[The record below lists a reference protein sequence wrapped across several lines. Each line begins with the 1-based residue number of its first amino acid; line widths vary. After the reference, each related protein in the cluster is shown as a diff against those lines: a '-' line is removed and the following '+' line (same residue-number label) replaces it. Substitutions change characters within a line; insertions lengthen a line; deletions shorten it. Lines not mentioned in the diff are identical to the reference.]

1 MAGSAA
7 SFPLGAAAME
17 SMKEI
22 AVNVNGKGAMQLLT
36 LRQPLKD
43 GQVPAGRD
51 VVFTSGE
58 DGVLYVTDL
67 ATESSVL
74 QAEVCEGF
82 VPSFAVTPEQ
92 SRVLIVSEDDNNVA
106 SYSLPPDC
114 QLDQLLRRSTVSIRQ
129 VACSAK
135 FIAIADE
142 EPVVRVLLR
151 SDTEQVILAE
161 GATGAIKSVVLDPQE
176 KYLCASSEDAT
187 VRVFALDAAA
197 QRATEAK
204 SFKIKHGD
212 IRNDDVLL
220 RCAWQPG
227 DDGKLLAVPADKGHV
242 ELFERDSWTSKD
254 LLKLPISGSTVAD
267 VDILAFSPNGQ
278 YLAAATCAKEVF
290 VWELASKTVLRKFK
304 IDYPALG
311 VQFANK
317 MNALVVYHLGGKL
330 AFVKD
335 VIPAGHTPPQHTVG
349 MPAASTSTS
358 VKSSQSRK
366 KPLNASAFVEDEAEV
381 DGKHDDEDDEE
392 VTFDDDNEAR
402 VEDIKASFG
411 FGAAANVNNEDQAAD
426 ESISV
431 SAKPAAKS
439 AHRWTSPLHTITE
452 PFQPGSV
459 TDPTGRSSAI
469 SLLAWTPEGE
479 IEVIRGASMSENLVK
494 VEFTDKSRR
503 GFKFNDNYM
512 FSMAF
517 LDDYGAVFAVP
528 RRPREDWEDLEA
540 GSSESDVI
548 SSFVFYR
555 PFESWASNS
564 SWHKTLPEG
573 EDAECVAAGREF
585 CAVATSLQTLR
596 IYTASGIDY
605 ALLRL
610 PGRVV
615 TMTAKESLLAVVYQG
630 LHGTLH
636 YQLLRIQVDSIRERV
651 ALVSKGDLPMTPPP
665 RDVFASHK
673 ENEAIRE
680 DLSNW
685 SKLTWLGFDDRQIL
699 YAVDSFSCVQALSPS
714 LGWNWFPIGCVGNAL
729 QKKPED
735 RHGVFTL
742 GVVNDSL
749 LYFPL
754 EKGSRAPKLRGN
766 HRPVPGTFQ
775 LRTASFPK
783 TSKKN
788 EDASNGPMW
797 QNVRLCGLEAI
808 VNDINAAQIADQVV
822 HEQAE
827 MDKALILMMKTAC
840 TNDEPARVL
849 DLAKCLH
856 LEKSHQIAQKL
867 AIHFSLRQLQS
878 QLYELYRVK
887 FEEPQRLEQE
897 AAIHTSS
904 QPRRQPPPHRS
915 YSQEENGREVEPLRR
930 ARSILSR
937 PPSTPP
943 REDRQDEDTAS
954 VDDAREDKAPSSPKA
969 SSAPGQSKSSAAARV
984 ERSVAPANPFLKK
997 SGGSAASP
1005 SSSKKSGLQRLAKF
1019 ASPPPAKKQRRSSWK
1034 K

>member
-1 MAGSAA
+1 
-7 SFPLGAAAME
+7 
-17 SMKEI
+17 MKEI
-22 AVNVNGKGAMQLLT
+22 AVNVNGKGAMQLVT
-36 LRQPLKD
+36 TARALKD
-43 GQVPAGRD
+43 GAVPAGRD

-58 DGVLYVTDL
+58 DGVLHVTDL
-67 ATESSVL
+67 EAERSVL
-74 QAEVCEGF
+74 QTEVCDGF

-92 SRVLIVSEDDNNVA
+92 SRVLIVSDDDSNVA

-114 QLDQLLRRSTVSIRQ
+114 QLDALLRRSTVAIRQ
-129 VACSAK
+129 VACSTQ
-135 FIAIADE
+135 FVAIADE

-151 SDTEQVILAE
+151 RDPEQVLLAE
-161 GATGAIKSVVLDPQE
+161 GASGAIKSVVLDPQE

-204 SFKIKHGD
+204 CFRIKHGD
-212 IRNDDVLL
+212 IRHDDVLL

-227 DDGKLLAVPADKGHV
+227 DAGKLLAVPMDKGII
-242 ELFERDSWTSKD
+242 ELFERDTWASKGR
-254 LLKLPISGSTVAD
+254 LMLPIGRSTAAD

-290 VWELASKTVLRKFK
+290 VWELETQTMLRSFK

-317 MNALVVYHLGGKL
+317 SNALVLYHTGGKL

-349 MPAASTSTS
+349 LSAAVTD
-358 VKSSQSRK
+358 KSSQPRK
-366 KPLNASAFVEDEAEV
+366 KTTKSSSFVEDEAEV
-381 DGKHDDEDDEE
+381 DGKHDDEDEE
-392 VTFDDDNEAR
+392 DVSFDDDNEAR
-402 VEDIKASFG
+402 VEAIKASFG
-411 FGAAANVNNEDQAAD
+411 FGAAANAENDVQIED
-426 ESISV
+426 ENISG
-431 SAKPAAKS
+431 SAGPSVKS
-439 AHRWTSPLHTITE
+439 TLTE
-452 PFQPGSV
+452 LSALRTVVDPFQPGSV
-459 TDPTGRSSAI
+459 MDPTGRSSSAT
-469 SLLAWTPEGE
+469 SLLAWTPAGE

-494 VEFTDKSRR
+494 VEFADKSRR

-517 LDDYGAVFAVP
+517 LDDYGAAFAVP
-528 RRPREDWEDLEA
+528 RRAREDWEDLET

-573 EDAECVAAGREF
+573 EDAECVAAGRDF

-596 IYTASGIDY
+596 IYTTNGIDY
-605 ALLRL
+605 AILRL

-615 TMTAKESLLAVVYQG
+615 TMTAKESMLAVVYQG
-630 LHGTLH
+630 LHGQML
-636 YQLLRIQVDSIRERV
+636 YQLLRIQVDSSRERV
-651 ALVSKGDLPMTPPP
+651 VLVSKGDLPMTPPP

-673 ENEAIRE
+673 ENEMMRE
-680 DLSNW
+680 DVANW

-699 YAVDSFSCVQALSPS
+699 YAVDSFSCVQALSQS
-714 LGWNWFPIGCVGNAL
+714 TGWNWFPIGCVGNAL

-735 RHGVFTL
+735 RHGIFTL

-754 EKGSRAPKLRGN
+754 EKGARAPKLRGN
-766 HRPVPGTFQ
+766 HRPVPGTFP
-775 LRTASFPK
+775 LRTASFPR

-788 EDASNGPMW
+788 EDASNGHMW
-797 QNVRLCGLEAI
+797 QKVRLCALETIA
-808 VNDINAAQIADQVV
+808 NEGNAAEAANQVV
-822 HEQAE
+822 QEQAE
-827 MDKALILMMKTAC
+827 MDKALIVMMKAAC
-840 TNDEPARVL
+840 LNDEPARVL

-887 FEEPQRLEQE
+887 FEEPKRLE
-897 AAIHTSS
+897 AAAMHAS
-904 QPRRQPPPHRS
+904 QPRRQSTS
-915 YSQEENGREVEPLRR
+915 YRQKEDAPEPREVEPLRR

-937 PPSTPP
+937 PPSSPP
-943 REDRQDEDTAS
+943 REELHDEDAAS
-954 VDDAREDKAPSSPKA
+954 VDDTQEDQAQGSPKPAA
-969 SSAPGQSKSSAAARV
+969 SSRSKSSSSTATAASV

-997 SGGSAASP
+997 PGGSTASP
-1005 SSSKKSGLQRLAKF
+1005 SGKKTGLQRLAKF
-1019 ASPPPAKKQRRSSWK
+1019 ASPPPAKKQRRSTWNK

>member
-1 MAGSAA
+1 
-7 SFPLGAAAME
+7 ME
-17 SMKEI
+17 TMREI
-22 AVNVNGKGAMQLLT
+22 AVNANGKGAMELVTT
-36 LRQPLKD
+36 LRPMKD

-67 ATESSVL
+67 TTESSVY
-74 QAEVCEGF
+74 QAEVCDGF
-82 VPSFAVTPEQ
+82 VPSFALTPEQ
-92 SRVLIVSEDDNNVA
+92 NHVLMVSEDDGDVA

-114 QLDQLLRRSTVSIRQ
+114 QRDQLIRRSTVPIRQ
-129 VACSAK
+129 VTCSSK

-151 SDTEQVILAE
+151 SNIEQVILAE
-161 GATGAIKSVVLDPQE
+161 GATGIIKSVVLDPQE

-187 VRVFALDAAA
+187 VRVFALDAEG

-212 IRNDDVLL
+212 IKNDDVLL
-220 RCAWQPG
+220 KCAWQPG
-227 DDGKLLAVPADKGHV
+227 DKGKLLAVPMDKGMI
-242 ELFERDSWTSKD
+242 ELFERDTWASKV
-254 LLKLPISGSTVAD
+254 KLMLPLGKSTAAD

-278 YLAAATCAKEVF
+278 YLAAVTVAKEVF
-290 VWELASKTVLRKFK
+290 VWELESKLVLRSFR

-317 MNALVVYHLGGKL
+317 SNAMVLYHTGGKL

-335 VIPAGHTPPQHTVG
+335 VIPAGHTPPQHLIGQPIEV
-349 MPAASTSTS
+349 
-358 VKSSQSRK
+358 VNSSQPRK
-366 KPLNASAFVEDEAEV
+366 KSLKASSFVEEEAEEN
-381 DGKHDDEDDEE
+381 GNGDDEE
-392 VTFDDDNEAR
+392 EVSFDDDNDAR
-402 VEDIKASFG
+402 VEAIKASFG
-411 FGAAANVNNEDQAAD
+411 FGAAADAKVEEEDSTNLVQTTKT
-426 ESISV
+426 SHQGV
-431 SAKPAAKS
+431 SAL
-439 AHRWTSPLHTITE
+439 RTITE

-459 TDPTGRSSAI
+459 MDSTGRSSSAT

-479 IEVIRGASMSENLVK
+479 IEVIRGATMSENLVK

-517 LDDYGAVFAVP
+517 LDDYGAAFAVP
-528 RRPREDWEDLEA
+528 RRAREDWEDLEA
-540 GSSESDVI
+540 GSTESDVI
-548 SSFVFYR
+548 SSYVFYR

-596 IYTASGIDY
+596 VYTTSGIDY

-630 LHGTLH
+630 LHGQML
-636 YQLLRIQVDSIRERV
+636 YQLLRIQVDSSRERV
-651 ALVSKGDLPMTPPP
+651 MLLSKGELPMTPPP

-673 ENEAIRE
+673 ENETMRQDI
-680 DLSNW
+680 SNW

-714 LGWNWFPIGCVGNAL
+714 IGWNWFPIGCVGNAL

-754 EKGSRAPKLRGN
+754 ESGARAPKLRGN
-766 HRPVPGTFQ
+766 HRPVPGTFP
-775 LRTASFPK
+775 LRTASFPR

-788 EDASNGPMW
+788 EDASKPNGAMW
-797 QNVRLCGLEAI
+797 QNVRLCGLEA
-808 VNDINAAQIADQVV
+808 VANELKADEVADQVV
-822 HEQAE
+822 QEQAE

-887 FEEPQRLEQE
+887 FEEPKRLEQE
-897 AAIHTSS
+897 ALLTSS
-904 QPRRQPPPHRS
+904 QSYKQPRS
-915 YSQEENGREVEPLRR
+915 YVQEEEIPEQREVEPLRR

-937 PPSTPP
+937 PPASPP
-943 REDRQDEDTAS
+943 RDEQQNEDTTSA
-954 VDDAREDKAPSSPKA
+954 DGAQEEKAPEPKA
-969 SSAPGQSKSSAAARV
+969 VSTTKSSASRA

-997 SGGSAASP
+997 PGGSTASP
-1005 SSSKKSGLQRLAKF
+1005 SGKKSGLQRLAKF
-1019 ASPPPAKKQRRSSWK
+1019 ASPPPAKKQRRSTWK

>member
-1 MAGSAA
+1 
-7 SFPLGAAAME
+7 ME
-17 SMKEI
+17 TMKEI
-22 AVNVNGKGAMQLLT
+22 AVNVNGKGAMQLVTT
-36 LRQPLKD
+36 LRPMKD
-43 GQVPAGRD
+43 GQVPAGCD

-67 ATESSVL
+67 ATENSVY

-92 SRVLIVSEDDNNVA
+92 NHVLIASDDDSNVA

-114 QLDQLLRRSTVSIRQ
+114 QLDQLLRRSTVAIRQ
-129 VACSAK
+129 VSCSTK
-135 FIAIADE
+135 FIAIADD
-142 EPVVRVLLR
+142 EPVVRLLLR
-151 SDTEQVILAE
+151 SNTEQVILAE
-161 GATGAIKSVVLDPQE
+161 GATGSIKSVVLDPQE
-176 KYLCASSEDAT
+176 KYLCASSEDAS
-187 VRVFALDAAA
+187 VRVFALDAEG
-197 QRATEAK
+197 QRATEIK
-204 SFKIKHGD
+204 TFTIKHGD

-227 DDGKLLAVPADKGHV
+227 DNGKLLAVPVDKATI
-242 ELFERDSWTSKD
+242 ELFERDSWSSKGQ
-254 LLKLPISGSTVAD
+254 LRLPIGRSSAAD

-278 YLAAATCAKEVF
+278 YLAAVTCAKEVF
-290 VWELASKTVLRKFK
+290 VWDLETQTVLRAFKF
-304 IDYPALG
+304 DYPALG

-317 MNALVVYHLGGKL
+317 SNAMVLYHTGGKL

-335 VIPAGHTPPQHTVG
+335 VIPAGYTPPQHIVG
-349 MPAASTSTS
+349 QPVTT
-358 VKSSQSRK
+358 KFSQSSKRLK
-366 KPLNASAFVEDEAEV
+366 VSSFVDDEAEE
-381 DGKHDDEDDEE
+381 DGKHDEEEEE
-392 VTFDDDNEAR
+392 VSFDDDNEAR
-402 VEDIKASFG
+402 VEAIKASFG
-411 FGAAANVNNEDQAAD
+411 FGAAANANANEIED
-426 ESISV
+426 EDV
-431 SAKPAAKS
+431 SMSAQIASTKS
-439 AHRWTSPLHTITE
+439 SRQETSALRTVTE

-459 TDPTGRSSAI
+459 MDPSGRTSAT
-469 SLLAWTPEGE
+469 SLLAWTPQGE

-512 FSMAF
+512 FCMAF

-528 RRPREDWEDLEA
+528 RRVREDWEDLEA

-548 SSFVFYR
+548 SSFIFYR

-596 IYTASGIDY
+596 IYTSSGIDY

-630 LHGTLH
+630 LHGQLY
-636 YQLLRIQVDSIRERV
+636 YQLLRIQVDSSRERV
-651 ALVSKGDLPMTPPP
+651 ALVSKGELPMTPPP

-680 DLSNW
+680 DVLNW

-699 YAVDSFSCVQALSPS
+699 YAVDSFSCIQALSPS
-714 LGWNWFPIGCVGNAL
+714 TGWNWFPIGCVGNAL

-754 EKGSRAPKLRGN
+754 DKETRAPKLRGN
-766 HRPVPGTFQ
+766 HRPVPATFS

-788 EDASNGPMW
+788 EEASNGHMW
-797 QNVRLCGLEAI
+797 QNVRLCGLESIANEI
-808 VNDINAAQIADQVV
+808 NDGNIADQVV

-827 MDKALILMMKTAC
+827 MDKALILMMKTAY

-887 FEEPQRLEQE
+887 FEEPRRLQQE
-897 AAIHTSS
+897 STLQASQS
-904 QPRRQPPPHRS
+904 LRQPRT
-915 YSQEENGREVEPLRR
+915 YQEEEPEQREVEPLRR

-937 PPSTPP
+937 PPSEP
-943 REDRQDEDTAS
+943 REEKRDEPAEVDEAS
-954 VDDAREDKAPSSPKA
+954 EDKTPNSPKTT
-969 SSAPGQSKSSAAARV
+969 PSKSSAARV

-997 SGGSAASP
+997 PGGSVASP
-1005 SSSKKSGLQRLAKF
+1005 SSNKKSGLQRLAKF
-1019 ASPPPAKKQRRSSWK
+1019 ASPPPAKKQRRSTWK

>member
-1 MAGSAA
+1 
-7 SFPLGAAAME
+7 ME
-17 SMKEI
+17 TLREI
-22 AVNVNGKGAMQLLT
+22 AVNVNGKGSMQLVT
-36 LRQPLKD
+36 TRKPLKD

-51 VVFTSGE
+51 VIFTSGE

-67 ATESSVL
+67 TTESSVY
-74 QAEVCEGF
+74 QNEVCDGF
-82 VPSFAVTPEQ
+82 IPSFAVTPEQ
-92 SRVLIVSEDDNNVA
+92 SHVLIASDDDSNVA
-106 SYSLPPDC
+106 SYSLPPEC
-114 QLDQLLRRSTVSIRQ
+114 QLQQLLRRSTVSIRQ
-129 VACSAK
+129 VACSSS

-142 EPVVRVLLR
+142 EPVVRVLMR
-151 SDTEQVILAE
+151 SNTEQIILAE

-187 VRVFALDAAA
+187 VRIFALDAAG

-220 RCAWQPG
+220 RCAWQEGG
-227 DDGKLLAVPADKGHV
+227 DAKLLAVPMDKGIV
-242 ELFERDSWTSKD
+242 ELFERDSWTSKGR
-254 LLKLPISGSTVAD
+254 LMLPIGRSIAAD

-278 YLAAATCAKEVF
+278 YLAAATCAKEIF
-290 VWELASKTVLRKFK
+290 VWELETQTVLRSFR

-317 MNALVVYHLGGKL
+317 SNAMVVYHTGGKL

-335 VIPAGHTPPQHTVG
+335 VIPAGHTPPQHIVG
-349 MPAASTSTS
+349 QSVTTSTKAPA
-358 VKSSQSRK
+358 KSSQSRK
-366 KPLNASAFVEDEAEV
+366 RLKASSFVEDEAEV
-381 DGKHDDEDDEE
+381 DDMGDDEE
-392 VTFDDDNEAR
+392 EVSFDDDNEAR
-402 VEDIKASFG
+402 VEAIKASFG
-411 FGAAANVNNEDQAAD
+411 FGAAANAAKDDQLEAED
-426 ESISV
+426 ISV
-431 SAKPAAKS
+431 SSRFTPKS
-439 AHRWTSPLHTITE
+439 SNADTSALRTITE

-459 TDPTGRSSAI
+459 VDTAGRSASATL
-469 SLLAWTPEGE
+469 LLAWTPEGE
-479 IEVIRGASMSENLVK
+479 IELIRGASMSENLVK

-517 LDDYGAVFAVP
+517 LDSYGAVFAVP
-528 RRPREDWEDLEA
+528 RRVREEWEDLEA
-540 GSSESDVI
+540 GSTENDVI

-630 LHGTLH
+630 LYGQLQ
-636 YQLLRIQVDSIRERV
+636 YQLLRIRVDSSWERV
-651 ALVSKGDLPMTPPP
+651 TLVSKGDLPMTPPP
-665 RDVFASHK
+665 RDVFASYK
-673 ENEAIRE
+673 ENEAARE
-680 DLSNW
+680 DISNW

-699 YAVDSFSCVQALSPS
+699 YAVDSFSCIQALSPS
-714 LGWNWFPIGCVGNAL
+714 TGWNWFPIGCVGNTL

-742 GVVNDSL
+742 GVVNDSM

-754 EKGSRAPKLRGN
+754 EKGVRAPKLRGN
-766 HRPVPGTFQ
+766 HRPVPGTFP
-775 LRTASFPK
+775 LRTAAFPK

-788 EDASNGPMW
+788 EDASNGHMW

-808 VNDINAAQIADQVV
+808 ASELNDPNVADQGMR
-822 HEQAE
+822 EQAE
-827 MDKALILMMKTAC
+827 LDKSLIVMMKKAC
-840 TNDEPARVL
+840 ESDEPARVL

-887 FEEPQRLEQE
+887 FEEPKRLEQE
-897 AAIHTSS
+897 SMVQTSY
-904 QPRRQPPPHRS
+904 QPRRQPRS
-915 YSQEENGREVEPLRR
+915 YSHEEEAPEQREVEPLRR

-943 REDRQDEDTAS
+943 REDKEENTTS
-954 VDDAREDKAPSSPKA
+954 VEETQEDKAPSSPKPTTTA
-969 SSAPGQSKSSAAARV
+969 KASAARA
-984 ERSVAPANPFLKK
+984 ERSVAPTNPFLKK
-997 SGGSAASP
+997 PGSSSASP
-1005 SSSKKSGLQRLAKF
+1005 SSKKSGLQRLAKF
-1019 ASPPPAKKQRRSSWK
+1019 ASPPPAKKQRRSTWK

>member
-1 MAGSAA
+1 
-7 SFPLGAAAME
+7 ME
-17 SMKEI
+17 TMKEI
-22 AVNVNGKGAMQLLT
+22 AVNVNGKGAMQLVTT
-36 LRQPLKD
+36 LRPMKD

-67 ATESSVL
+67 ATESSVY

-92 SRVLIVSEDDNNVA
+92 SHVLLVSDDDSNVA

-114 QLDQLLRRSTVSIRQ
+114 QLDQLLRRSTVAIRE
-129 VACSAK
+129 VACSPK

-176 KYLCASSEDAT
+176 KYICASSEDAT
-187 VRVFALDAAA
+187 VRVFALDAEG

-204 SFKIKHGD
+204 RFQIKHGD

-220 RCAWQPG
+220 RCAWQPS
-227 DDGKLLAVPADKGHV
+227 DAGKLLAVPMDKGII
-242 ELFERDSWTSKD
+242 ELFERDLWASKGR
-254 LLKLPISGSTVAD
+254 LMLPIGRSTAAD
-267 VDILAFSPNGQ
+267 VDILAFSPNGR
-278 YLAAATCAKEVF
+278 YLAAVTCAKEVF
-290 VWELASKTVLRKFK
+290 VWELETQTVLRSFR

-317 MNALVVYHLGGKL
+317 SNAMVLYHTGGKL

-335 VIPAGHTPPQHTVG
+335 VIPAGHTPPQHMLGQPV
-349 MPAASTSTS
+349 AASTS
-358 VKSSQSRK
+358 VKPSQSSK
-366 KPLNASAFVEDEAEV
+366 KHLKASSFVDDEAEV
-381 DGKHDDEDDEE
+381 DGKHDGEEEEE
-392 VTFDDDNEAR
+392 VSFEDDNEAR
-402 VEDIKASFG
+402 VEAIKASFG
-411 FGAAANVNNEDQAAD
+411 FGAAANAASDDRIEDEEVSLSAQATTKTSRQ
-426 ESISV
+426 EV
-431 SAKPAAKS
+431 
-439 AHRWTSPLHTITE
+439 SPLRTITE
-452 PFQPGSV
+452 PFQPGSIV
-459 TDPTGRSSAI
+459 DPTGRSSSGA

-479 IEVIRGASMSENLVK
+479 IEVIRGASMGENLVK

-503 GFKFNDNYM
+503 AFKFNDNYM

-517 LDDYGAVFAVP
+517 LDDYGAAFAVP
-528 RRPREDWEDLEA
+528 RRAREDWEDLET
-540 GSSESDVI
+540 GSSESDII

-596 IYTASGIDY
+596 IYTTSGFDY

-630 LHGTLH
+630 LHGQML
-636 YQLLRIQVDSIRERV
+636 YQLLHIQVDSSRERV
-651 ALVSKGDLPMTPPP
+651 VLVSKGDLPMTPPP

-673 ENEAIRE
+673 ENEMMRE
-680 DLSNW
+680 DVSNW

-699 YAVDSFSCVQALSPS
+699 YAVDSFSCIQALSLS
-714 LGWNWFPIGCVGNAL
+714 TGWNWFPIGCVGNTL

-754 EKGSRAPKLRGN
+754 EKGARAPKLRGN
-766 HRPVPGTFQ
+766 HRPVPGTFP

-788 EDASNGPMW
+788 EDASNGHMW

-808 VNDINAAQIADQVV
+808 ANEGNADNVADQIV

-878 QLYELYRVK
+878 QLYQLYRVK
-887 FEEPQRLEQE
+887 FEAPQRLEQD
-897 AAIHTSS
+897 AYSS
-904 QPRRQPPPHRS
+904 QPRRQPRS
-915 YSQEENGREVEPLRR
+915 YSQEEDVPDQREVEPLRR

-943 REDRQDEDTAS
+943 RQEQHDEDTAS
-954 VDDAREDKAPSSPKA
+954 VDETHEDKAPGSPKA
-969 SSAPGQSKSSAAARV
+969 AAGSKGSAARA

-997 SGGSAASP
+997 PGGSAASP
-1005 SSSKKSGLQRLAKF
+1005 SGSKGGKKSGLQRLAKF
-1019 ASPPPAKKQRRSSWK
+1019 ASPPPAKKQRRSTWK

>member
-1 MAGSAA
+1 
-7 SFPLGAAAME
+7 ME
-17 SMKEI
+17 TMKEI
-22 AVNVNGKGAMQLLT
+22 AVNVNGKGAMQLVTT
-36 LRQPLKD
+36 LRAMKD

-67 ATESSVL
+67 ATESSVF

-82 VPSFAVTPEQ
+82 VPSFAVMPEQ
-92 SRVLIVSEDDNNVA
+92 SHVLIVSDDDSNVA

-114 QLDQLLRRSTVSIRQ
+114 QLQQLLRRSTVSIRQ
-129 VACSAK
+129 VACSAQ
-135 FIAIADE
+135 FVAIADD

-151 SDTEQVILAE
+151 GDPESVILAE
-161 GATGAIKSVVLDPQE
+161 GATGAIKSVALDPQE
-176 KYLCASSEDAT
+176 KFLCASSEDAT
-187 VRVFALDAAA
+187 VRVFALDAAG
-197 QRATEAK
+197 QRATEVK
-204 SFKIKHGD
+204 RFSIKHGD
-212 IRNDDVLL
+212 IRHDDVLL

-227 DDGKLLAVPADKGHV
+227 DDGKLLAVPVDKCIV
-242 ELFERDSWTSKD
+242 ELFERDTWASKGR
-254 LLKLPISGSTVAD
+254 LMLPIGRSTAAD
-267 VDILAFSPNGQ
+267 VDFLAFSPNGR

-290 VWELASKTVLRKFK
+290 VWELDTQTVLRSFR

-317 MNALVVYHLGGKL
+317 SNTLVVYHTGGKL

-349 MPAASTSTS
+349 LPTAAATGVS
-358 VKSSQSRK
+358 VKPAQSRK
-366 KPLNASAFVEDEAEV
+366 KSLKASAFVEDEAEV
-381 DGKHDDEDDEE
+381 DGKYDDEDEEE
-392 VTFDDDNEAR
+392 VSFDDDNEAR
-402 VEDIKASFG
+402 VEAIKASFG
-411 FGAAANVNNEDQAAD
+411 FGAAAAANAANDDQIEDED
-426 ESISV
+426 VSV
-431 SAKPAAKS
+431 SVGTTAKS
-439 AHRWTSPLHTITE
+439 SHQEASALRTIVE

-459 TDPTGRSSAI
+459 MDPTGRSSSAT

-479 IEVIRGASMSENLVK
+479 IELIRGASMSENLVK
-494 VEFTDKSRR
+494 VEFADKSRR

-528 RRPREDWEDLEA
+528 RRVREDWEDIEG
-540 GSSESDVI
+540 GSNESDVI

-573 EDAECVAAGREF
+573 EDAECVATGREF
-585 CAVATSLQTLR
+585 CAVATSLHTLR
-596 IYTASGIDY
+596 IYTTSGIDY

-615 TMTAKESLLAVVYQG
+615 TMTAKGSLLAVVYQG
-630 LHGTLH
+630 LHGQML
-636 YQLLRIQVDSIRERV
+636 YQLLRVQVDSSRERV
-651 ALVSKGDLPMTPPP
+651 VLVSKGDLPMTPPP

-673 ENEAIRE
+673 ENEMMRE
-680 DLSNW
+680 DASNW
-685 SKLTWLGFDDRQIL
+685 SKLTWVGFDDRQIL
-699 YAVDSFSCVQALSPS
+699 YAVDSFSCVQALSAS
-714 LGWNWFPIGCVGNAL
+714 TGWNWFPIGCVGNTL

-735 RHGVFTL
+735 RHGIFTL

-754 EKGSRAPKLRGN
+754 DKGARTPKLRGN
-766 HRPVPGTFQ
+766 HRPVPGTFP
-775 LRTASFPK
+775 LRAASFPK

-788 EDASNGPMW
+788 EDSSNGHMW

-808 VNDINAAQIADQVV
+808 ANEMNADRQVADQVV

-827 MDKALILMMKTAC
+827 MDKALILMMNMAC
-840 TNDEPARVL
+840 KNDEPARVL

-878 QLYELYRVK
+878 QLYALYRVK
-887 FEEPQRLEQE
+887 FEEPRRLEQQ
-897 AAIHTSS
+897 AAS
-904 QPRRQPPPHRS
+904 QSRRQPASYRS
-915 YSQEENGREVEPLRR
+915 SVQEEDVPEPREVEPLRR

-937 PPSTPP
+937 PPPSPP
-943 REDRQDEDTAS
+943 REEEQHDIEDAAS
-954 VDDAREDKAPSSPKA
+954 VDGTQEDKAAA
-969 SSAPGQSKSSAAARV
+969 SSRSKTSSSTTAATRV

-997 SGGSAASP
+997 AGGSTASP
-1005 SSSKKSGLQRLAKF
+1005 SGSKKTGLQRLAKF
-1019 ASPPPAKKQRRSSWK
+1019 ASPPPAKKQRRSTTWK

>member
-1 MAGSAA
+1 
-7 SFPLGAAAME
+7 ME
-17 SMKEI
+17 TMREI
-22 AVNVNGKGAMQLLT
+22 AVNVNGKGAMQLVTT
-36 LRQPLKD
+36 LRAMKD

-67 ATESSVL
+67 ASESSVF

-92 SRVLIVSEDDNNVA
+92 SHVLIASDDDSNVA

-114 QLDQLLRRSTVSIRQ
+114 QLDQLLRRSTVAIRQ
-129 VACSAK
+129 VACSTQ
-135 FIAIADE
+135 FVAIADD

-151 SDTEQVILAE
+151 SNTESVILAE
-161 GATGAIKSVVLDPQE
+161 GAAGAVKSVVLDPQE

-204 SFKIKHGD
+204 RFDVKHGD
-212 IRNDDVLL
+212 IRHDDVLL

-227 DDGKLLAVPADKGHV
+227 DNGKLLAVPMDKGIV
-242 ELFERDSWTSKD
+242 ELFERDSWVSKGR
-254 LLKLPISGSTVAD
+254 LMLPIGRSTAAD

-278 YLAAATCAKEVF
+278 YLAAVTCAKEVF
-290 VWELASKTVLRKFK
+290 VWELETQTVLRSFK
-304 IDYPALG
+304 IDYLALG

-317 MNALVVYHLGGKL
+317 SNALVVYHTGGKL

-349 MPAASTSTS
+349 MSTAAAANAP
-358 VKSSQSRK
+358 VKSSQPRK
-366 KPLNASAFVEDEAEV
+366 KSLMASSFVEDEAEV
-381 DGKHDDEDDEE
+381 DGKHDDEDEEE
-392 VTFDDDNEAR
+392 VSFDDDNEAR
-402 VEDIKASFG
+402 VEAIKASFG
-411 FGAAANVNNEDQAAD
+411 FGAAANAANDDQVEDED
-426 ESISV
+426 VSV
-431 SAKPAAKS
+431 SAGTTVRS
-439 AHRWTSPLHTITE
+439 SHQEVSPLRTVTE

-459 TDPTGRSSAI
+459 MDPTGRSSSAT

-528 RRPREDWEDLEA
+528 RRAREDWEDLEA
-540 GSSESDVI
+540 GSNESDVI

-573 EDAECVAAGREF
+573 EDAECIAAGRDF

-615 TMTAKESLLAVVYQG
+615 TMTAKESMLAVVYQG
-630 LHGTLH
+630 MHGQML
-636 YQLLRIQVDSIRERV
+636 YQLVRIQVDSSRERV

-673 ENEAIRE
+673 ENEMMRE
-680 DLSNW
+680 DASNW

-699 YAVDSFSCVQALSPS
+699 YSVDSFSCVQALSAS
-714 LGWNWFPIGCVGNAL
+714 TGWNWFPIGCVGNAL

-754 EKGSRAPKLRGN
+754 EKGARAPKLRGN
-766 HRPVPGTFQ
+766 HRPVPGTFP

-808 VNDINAAQIADQVV
+808 ANEMNADHVADQVV

-867 AIHFSLRQLQS
+867 AIHFQLRQLQS
-878 QLYELYRVK
+878 QLYELFRVK
-887 FEEPQRLEQE
+887 FEEPRRLEQE
-897 AAIHTSS
+897 AAMQAAS
-904 QPRRQPPPHRS
+904 QPRRQPTSYRS
-915 YSQEENGREVEPLRR
+915 SFQEEEVPEPQEVEPLRR

-937 PPSTPP
+937 PPASPP
-943 REDRQDEDTAS
+943 REEQHHAAEDSAS
-954 VDDAREDKAPSSPKA
+954 VDAAEEDKALGSPKA
-969 SSAPGQSKSSAAARV
+969 AASSRSKTSSSSSTAAAARV

-997 SGGSAASP
+997 PGGSTASP
-1005 SSSKKSGLQRLAKF
+1005 SGNKKTGLQRLAKF
-1019 ASPPPAKKQRRSSWK
+1019 ASPPPAKKQRRSSTWK

>member
-1 MAGSAA
+1 
-7 SFPLGAAAME
+7 ME
-17 SMKEI
+17 TMKEI
-22 AVNVNGKGAMQLLT
+22 TVNVNGKGAMDLITT
-36 LRQPLKD
+36 LRPLKN
-43 GQVPAGRD
+43 GLVPAGSD

-58 DGVLYVTDL
+58 DGVLFVTDL
-67 ATESSVL
+67 SSEAVVMEATVSDC
-74 QAEVCEGF
+74 AN
-82 VPSFAVTPEQ
+82 PAIAVTPEQ
-92 SRVLIVSEDDNNVA
+92 TRVLVATEDDNHVA
-106 SYSLPPDC
+106 TYSLPPDAEI
-114 QLDQLLRRSTVSIRQ
+114 DQAVRRATVPARHIS
-129 VACSAK
+129 CTSK

-142 EPVVRVLLR
+142 EPVVRVVLR
-151 SDTEQVILAE
+151 SNTEQVIMAE
-161 GATGAIKSVVLDPQE
+161 GATGAMKSAVLDPQE
-176 KYLCASSEDAT
+176 KY
-187 VRVFALDAAA
+187 
-197 QRATEAK
+197 RATEAK
-204 SFKIKHGD
+204 RFNIKHGN
-212 IRNDDVLL
+212 IRDDDVLL

-227 DDGKLLAVPADKGHV
+227 ETGKLLAVPVDKGII
-242 ELFERDSWTSKD
+242 ELFERDSWTSKGR
-254 LLKLPISGSTVAD
+254 LMLPIGKSTAAD
-267 VDILAFSPNGQ
+267 VDILAFSPNGL
-278 YLAAATCAKEVF
+278 YLAAVTCAKEVL
-290 VWELASKTVLRKFK
+290 VWELETQTTLRSFK

-311 VQFANK
+311 LQFANK
-317 MNALVVYHLGGKL
+317 LNALVVYNNGGRLG
-330 AFVKD
+330 FVKD
-335 VIPAGHTPPQHTVG
+335 VIPAGRTPPQHIAGLV
-349 MPAASTSTS
+349 ASSSTAS
-358 VKSSQSRK
+358 KPSKPRK
-366 KPLNASAFVEDEAEV
+366 KHLKASSFVDDEAEV
-381 DGKHDDEDDEE
+381 DGVHDDDDEEE

-411 FGAAANVNNEDQAAD
+411 FGAAANAAADDQVDD
-426 ESISV
+426 ESITV
-431 SAKPAAKS
+431 SARPSTPTKHHNVAAL
-439 AHRWTSPLHTITE
+439 RTVTE

-459 TDPTGRSSAI
+459 MHPTGRSSTAT
-469 SLLAWTPEGE
+469 SLLAWTPRGE

-517 LDDYGAVFAVP
+517 LDDYGAIFAVP
-528 RRPREDWEDLEA
+528 RRAREDWEDLEA
-540 GSSESDVI
+540 GSDESDVI

-564 SWHKTLPEG
+564 SWHKTLPDG

-596 IYTASGIDY
+596 IYTSSGIDY

-610 PGRVV
+610 PGRAV
-615 TMTAKESLLAVVYQG
+615 TMTARESLLAVVYQG
-630 LHGTLH
+630 LYGQML
-636 YQLLRIQVDSIRERV
+636 YQLFRIQVNASRERV
-651 ALVSKGDLPMTPPP
+651 VLVSKGDLPMTPPP

-673 ENEAIRE
+673 ENEQLRE
-680 DLSNW
+680 DLTKW
-685 SKLTWLGFDDRQIL
+685 STLTWLGFDDREIL

-714 LGWNWFPIGCVGNAL
+714 IGWNWFPIGCVGNAL

-754 EKGSRAPKLRGN
+754 DKGARAPKLRGN
-766 HRPVPGTFQ
+766 HRPVPGTFP

-788 EDASNGPMW
+788 EDASNGTMW
-797 QNVRLCGLEAI
+797 QNVRLCGLEASANESNSDN
-808 VNDINAAQIADQVV
+808 VADLVV

-887 FEEPQRLEQE
+887 FEEPQRIEQE
-897 AAIHTSS
+897 AMMRASS
-904 QPRRQPPPHRS
+904 QPRRQPAS
-915 YSQEENGREVEPLRR
+915 YRARSQEEDIPDTREVEPLRR

-937 PPSTPP
+937 PPPSTPP
-943 REDRQDEDTAS
+943 REEPSEDESTEVSLPQVDKIRGSPTKTAP
-954 VDDAREDKAPSSPKA
+954 V
-969 SSAPGQSKSSAAARV
+969 QSKSTRA
-984 ERSVAPANPFLKK
+984 EPSVAPANPFLKK
-997 SGGSAASP
+997 PASSASP
-1005 SSSKKSGLQRLAKF
+1005 SSQGKGAKRSGLQRLAKF
-1019 ASPPPAKKQRRSSWK
+1019 ASPSPAKKQRRTWGK
-1034 K
+1034 

>member
-1 MAGSAA
+1 
-7 SFPLGAAAME
+7 ME
-17 SMKEI
+17 L
-22 AVNVNGKGAMQLLT
+22 VTT
-36 LRQPLKD
+36 LRPMKD

-67 ATESSVL
+67 TTESSVY
-74 QAEVCEGF
+74 QAEVCDGF
-82 VPSFAVTPEQ
+82 VPSFAVTPKQ
-92 SRVLIVSEDDNNVA
+92 NHVLIVSEDDSDVA

-114 QLDQLLRRSTVSIRQ
+114 KRDQLLRRSTVPIRQ
-129 VACSAK
+129 VTCSSK

-151 SDTEQVILAE
+151 SNIEQVILAE
-161 GATGAIKSVVLDPQE
+161 GATGIIKSVVLDPQE
-176 KYLCASSEDAT
+176 KYLCTSSEDAT
-187 VRVFALDAAA
+187 VRVFALDPEG

-212 IRNDDVLL
+212 IKNDDVLL
-220 RCAWQPG
+220 RCAWQPS
-227 DDGKLLAVPADKGHV
+227 DKGKLLAVPMDKGII
-242 ELFERDSWTSKD
+242 ELFERDTWTSKGRIM
-254 LLKLPISGSTVAD
+254 LPLGKSTAAD

-278 YLAAATCAKEVF
+278 YLAAVTVAKEVF
-290 VWELASKTVLRKFK
+290 VWELETQTILRSFR

-317 MNALVVYHLGGKL
+317 SNAMVLYHTGGKL

-335 VIPAGHTPPQHTVG
+335 VIPAGHTPPQHVIG
-349 MPAASTSTS
+349 QPIVA
-358 VKSSQSRK
+358 VNSSQSRK
-366 KPLNASAFVEDEAEV
+366 KKLKASSFVEEEAEV
-381 DGKHDDEDDEE
+381 DGNGDDEE
-392 VTFDDDNEAR
+392 EVSFDDDNDAR
-402 VEDIKASFG
+402 VEAIKASFG
-411 FGAAANVNNEDQAAD
+411 FGTAAD
-426 ESISV
+426 TKEEEDPVFPVQTTKTSHQEV
-431 SAKPAAKS
+431 SAL
-439 AHRWTSPLHTITE
+439 RTITE

-459 TDPTGRSSAI
+459 MDSTGRSSSAT

-479 IEVIRGASMSENLVK
+479 IEVIRGATMSENLVK

-517 LDDYGAVFAVP
+517 LDDYGAIFAVP
-528 RRPREDWEDLEA
+528 RRAREDWEDHEA
-540 GSSESDVI
+540 GSTESDVI

-573 EDAECVAAGREF
+573 EDAECVTAGREF
-585 CAVATSLQTLR
+585 CAVATSLQSLR
-596 IYTASGIDY
+596 IYTTSGIDY

-630 LHGTLH
+630 LHGQML
-636 YQLLRIQVDSIRERV
+636 YQLLRIQVNSSRERV
-651 ALVSKGDLPMTPPP
+651 VLLSKGELPMTPPP

-673 ENEAIRE
+673 ENEAIRQ
-680 DLSNW
+680 DVSNW

-699 YAVDSFSCVQALSPS
+699 YAVDSFSCIQALSPS
-714 LGWNWFPIGCVGNAL
+714 IGWNWFPVGCVGNAL

-754 EKGSRAPKLRGN
+754 ESGARAPKLRGN
-766 HRPVPGTFQ
+766 HRPVPGTFP
-775 LRTASFPK
+775 LRTASFPR

-788 EDASNGPMW
+788 EAASNGAMW
-797 QNVRLCGLEAI
+797 QNVRLCGLEA
-808 VNDINAAQIADQVV
+808 VANELKADEVADQVV
-822 HEQAE
+822 QEQAE
-827 MDKALILMMKTAC
+827 MDKSLILMMKTAC

-878 QLYELYRVK
+878 QLYELYRIK
-887 FEEPQRLEQE
+887 FEEPKRLEQE
-897 AAIHTSS
+897 ALQASS
-904 QPRRQPPPHRS
+904 QSYRPSRS
-915 YSQEENGREVEPLRR
+915 YVQEEEPPEQREMEPLRR

-937 PPSTPP
+937 PPASPP
-943 REDRQDEDTAS
+943 RDEQQNDDTAS
-954 VDDAREDKAPSSPKA
+954 VDETQEEKAV
-969 SSAPGQSKSSAAARV
+969 SATKSSASRV

-997 SGGSAASP
+997 PGGSTASP
-1005 SSSKKSGLQRLAKF
+1005 SGKKSGLQRLAKF
-1019 ASPPPAKKQRRSSWK
+1019 ASPPPAKKQRRSTWK

>member
-1 MAGSAA
+1 
-7 SFPLGAAAME
+7 ME
-17 SMKEI
+17 TMKEI
-22 AVNVNGKGAMQLLT
+22 AVNVNGKGAMQLVTT
-36 LRQPLKD
+36 LRPMKD
-43 GQVPAGRD
+43 GQVPVGRD

-67 ATESSVL
+67 ATESSVY

-92 SRVLIVSEDDNNVA
+92 NHVLIASDDDSNVA

-114 QLDQLLRRSTVSIRQ
+114 QFDQLLRRSTVAIRQ
-129 VACSAK
+129 VTCSTN
-135 FIAIADE
+135 FIAIADD
-142 EPVVRVLLR
+142 EPVVRLLLR
-151 SDTEQVILAE
+151 SNTEQVILAE
-161 GATGAIKSVVLDPQE
+161 GATGAVKSVVLDPQE
-176 KYLCASSEDAT
+176 NYLCASSEDAT
-187 VRVFALDAAA
+187 VRVFALDAES

-204 SFKIKHGD
+204 AFKIKHGD

-227 DDGKLLAVPADKGHV
+227 DAGKLLAVPVDKATI
-242 ELFERDSWTSKD
+242 ELFERDSWVSKGQIR
-254 LLKLPISGSTVAD
+254 LPAGRSTAAD

-278 YLAAATCAKEVF
+278 YLAAVTCAKEVY
-290 VWELASKTVLRKFK
+290 VWELETQTVLRAFR

-317 MNALVVYHLGGKL
+317 SNALVLYHTGGKL

-335 VIPAGHTPPQHTVG
+335 VIPAGHTPPQHVAG
-349 MPAASTSTS
+349 QSAAT
-358 VKSSQSRK
+358 KSSYSSK
-366 KPLNASAFVEDEAEV
+366 KSLKASSFMDDEAEE
-381 DGKHDDEDDEE
+381 DGRHDEDDDEEE
-392 VTFDDDNEAR
+392 VSFDDDNEAR
-402 VEDIKASFG
+402 VEAIKASFG
-411 FGAAANVNNEDQAAD
+411 FGAAANTKDDEIEDEQ
-426 ESISV
+426 V
-431 SAKPAAKS
+431 SASAQTAPKPS
-439 AHRWTSPLHTITE
+439 RQENSPLRTLTK

-459 TDPTGRSSAI
+459 VDSMGRSSSAT

-494 VEFTDKSRR
+494 VDFTDKSRR

-517 LDDYGAVFAVP
+517 LDNYGAVFAVP
-528 RRPREDWEDLEA
+528 RRIREDWEDLDA

-596 IYTASGIDY
+596 VYTASGIDY

-630 LHGTLH
+630 LHGQLH
-636 YQLLRIQVDSIRERV
+636 YQLLRIQVDSSRERV
-651 ALVSKGDLPMTPPP
+651 QLVSKGALPMTPPP

-673 ENEAIRE
+673 ENEAVRGDI
-680 DLSNW
+680 SNW
-685 SKLTWLGFDDRQIL
+685 STLTWLGFDDRQIL
-699 YAVDSFSCVQALSPS
+699 YAVDSFSCIQALSPS
-714 LGWNWFPIGCVGNAL
+714 IGGNWFPVGCVGNAL

-754 EKGSRAPKLRGN
+754 DKGARGPKLRGN
-766 HRPVPGTFQ
+766 HRPVPATFG

-783 TSKKN
+783 TSKKT
-788 EDASNGPMW
+788 EGASNGHMW
-797 QNVRLCGLEAI
+797 QNVRLCGLETIANE
-808 VNDINAAQIADQVV
+808 VNAEQVADQVV

-887 FEEPQRLEQE
+887 FEEPRRMVQE
-897 AAIHTSS
+897 PMVQAS
-904 QPRRQPPPHRS
+904 QPLRQPRS
-915 YSQEENGREVEPLRR
+915 YQEETEPEPREVEPLRR

-937 PPSTPP
+937 PPTTET
-943 REDRQDEDTAS
+943 REEKYDEETAS
-954 VDDAREDKAPSSPKA
+954 INEAKEDKTPSSPKTT
-969 SSAPGQSKSSAAARV
+969 PSKSNAARV

-997 SGGSAASP
+997 PGTSAASP
-1005 SSSKKSGLQRLAKF
+1005 SGSKNKKSGLQRLAKF
-1019 ASPPPAKKQRRSSWK
+1019 ASPPLAKKQRRSTWK

>member
-1 MAGSAA
+1 
-7 SFPLGAAAME
+7 ME
-17 SMKEI
+17 TMKEI
-22 AVNVNGKGAMQLLT
+22 AVNVNGKGAMQLVTT
-36 LRQPLKD
+36 LHPMKD
-43 GQVPAGRD
+43 GQVPVGRD

-67 ATESSVL
+67 TTESSVY

-92 SRVLIVSEDDNNVA
+92 NHVLIASDDDSNVA

-114 QLDQLLRRSTVSIRQ
+114 QLDQLLRRSTVAIRQ
-129 VACSAK
+129 VTCSTK
-135 FIAIADE
+135 LIAIADD
-142 EPVVRVLLR
+142 EPVVRLLLR
-151 SDTEQVILAE
+151 SNTEQVILAE

-176 KYLCASSEDAT
+176 EYLCASSEDAT
-187 VRVFALDAAA
+187 VRVFALAAEG

-227 DDGKLLAVPADKGHV
+227 DNGKLLAVPMDKGV
-242 ELFERDSWTSKD
+242 IELFERDSWASQGK
-254 LLKLPISGSTVAD
+254 LKLPIGRSIAAD

-278 YLAAATCAKEVF
+278 YLAAVTCAKEVF
-290 VWELASKTVLRKFK
+290 VWELETQTVLRSFR

-317 MNALVVYHLGGKL
+317 SNAMVLYHTGGKL

-335 VIPAGHTPPQHTVG
+335 VIPAGHTPPQHIVG
-349 MPAASTSTS
+349 QPVAT
-358 VKSSQSRK
+358 KPSQSSK
-366 KPLNASAFVEDEAEV
+366 KSIKVSSFIDDEAEV
-381 DGKHDDEDDEE
+381 DGNHDEDEEE
-392 VTFDDDNEAR
+392 VSFDDDNEAR
-402 VEDIKASFG
+402 VEAIKASFG
-411 FGAAANVNNEDQAAD
+411 FGAAANAVNDDQLED
-426 ESISV
+426 EEVSV
-431 SAKPAAKS
+431 SAPATTKS
-439 AHRWTSPLHTITE
+439 SRQENSPLRTITE

-459 TDPTGRSSAI
+459 VEPTGRSSSAT

-517 LDDYGAVFAVP
+517 LDNYGAVFAVP
-528 RRPREDWEDLEA
+528 RRVREDWEDLEA
-540 GSSESDVI
+540 GSNESDVT
-548 SSFVFYR
+548 SSIVFYR

-630 LHGTLH
+630 LHGQLH
-636 YQLLRIQVDSIRERV
+636 YQLLRVQMDSSRERV
-651 ALVSKGDLPMTPPP
+651 GLVSKGDLPVTPPP

-673 ENEAIRE
+673 ENEAVRE
-680 DLSNW
+680 DVSNW

-699 YAVDSFSCVQALSPS
+699 YAVDSFSCIQALSPS
-714 LGWNWFPIGCVGNAL
+714 TGWNWFPIGCVGNAL

-754 EKGSRAPKLRGN
+754 DKGARSPKLRGN
-766 HRPVPGTFQ
+766 HRPVPATFS
-775 LRTASFPK
+775 LRLASFPR

-788 EDASNGPMW
+788 EEASNGHMW
-797 QNVRLCGLEAI
+797 QNVRLCGLETIANE
-808 VNDINAAQIADQVV
+808 VNAENVADQVV

-887 FEEPQRLEQE
+887 FEEPRRLEQE
-897 AAIHTSS
+897 SMLQVSS
-904 QPRRQPPPHRS
+904 QPRRPQPRS
-915 YSQEENGREVEPLRR
+915 YQEEEDLQPREVEPLRR

-937 PPSTPP
+937 PPSTET
-943 REDRQDEDTAS
+943 REEKHDEETAS
-954 VDDAREDKAPSSPKA
+954 VDEANEDKTPSSPKTT
-969 SSAPGQSKSSAAARV
+969 PSKVSAARV

-997 SGGSAASP
+997 PGGSAASP
-1005 SSSKKSGLQRLAKF
+1005 SGGKGKKSGLQRLAKF
-1019 ASPPPAKKQRRSSWK
+1019 ASPPPAKKQRRSTWK

>member
-1 MAGSAA
+1 
-7 SFPLGAAAME
+7 ME
-17 SMKEI
+17 SMREM
-22 AVNVNGKGAMQLLT
+22 AVNVNGKGAMQLVTT
-36 LRQPLKD
+36 LRSLKD
-43 GQVPAGRD
+43 GQVPAGSD

-67 ATESSVL
+67 ATESSVFQTEL
-74 QAEVCEGF
+74 CDGF
-82 VPSFAVTPEQ
+82 VSSFALTPEQ
-92 SRVLIVSEDDNNVA
+92 SHVLVASDDDNTVA

-114 QLDQLLRRSTVSIRQ
+114 QLDQLLRRSTVAIRQ
-129 VACSAK
+129 VACSSQ
-135 FIAIADE
+135 FVAIADE
-142 EPVVRVLLR
+142 EPVVRLLLR
-151 SDTEQVILAE
+151 SNTEQVILAE
-161 GATGAIKSVVLDPQE
+161 GAMGAIKSVAIDPQE
-176 KYLCASSEDAT
+176 KFLCASSEDAT

-197 QRATEAK
+197 QRATEVK
-204 SFKIKHGD
+204 SFKVKHGD
-212 IRNDDVLL
+212 IKSDNVLL

-227 DDGKLLAVPADKGHV
+227 DAGKLLAVPMDKGIV
-242 ELFERDSWTSKD
+242 ELFERETWALKD
-254 LLKLPISGSTVAD
+254 RLMLPIGKSTAAD

-278 YLAAATCAKEVF
+278 YLAAATCAKEVL
-290 VWELASKTVLRKFK
+290 VWELETQTVLRSFK

-317 MNALVVYHLGGKL
+317 SNALVVYHMGGKL

-335 VIPAGHTPPQHTVG
+335 VVPAGHTPPQHMVG
-349 MPAASTSTS
+349 LPSAAPTNASA
-358 VKSSQSRK
+358 KSSQSSK
-366 KPLNASAFVEDEAEV
+366 KRLKASSFVEEEAEV
-381 DGKHDDEDDEE
+381 DGQHDAEDEE
-392 VTFDDDNEAR
+392 EVVFGDDNEAR
-402 VEDIKASFG
+402 VEAIKASFG
-411 FGAAANVNNEDQAAD
+411 FGAAVNVTNDGPVEDED
-426 ESISV
+426 ISV
-431 SAKPAAKS
+431 SARPSAKS
-439 AHRWTSPLHTITE
+439 SHQEVSALRTLIE

-459 TDPTGRSSAI
+459 MDSAGRATSAT

-512 FSMAF
+512 FSMGF
-517 LDDYGAVFAVP
+517 LDDYGAIFAVP
-528 RRPREDWEDLEA
+528 RRAREDWEDLEA
-540 GSSESDVI
+540 GADESDVI

-564 SWHKTLPEG
+564 SWHKTLPDG

-596 IYTASGIDY
+596 IYTTSGIDY

-630 LHGTLH
+630 LHGQLH
-636 YQLLRIQVDSIRERV
+636 YQLLRIRVDSSRERV
-651 ALVSKGDLPMTPPP
+651 VLVSKGDLPMTPPP

-673 ENEAIRE
+673 ENEAMRQ
-680 DLSNW
+680 DVSNW

-699 YAVDSFSCVQALSPS
+699 YSVDSFACVQALSPS
-714 LGWNWFPIGCVGNAL
+714 TGWNWFPIGCVGNTL

-754 EKGSRAPKLRGN
+754 GKGAQAPKLRGN
-766 HRPVPGTFQ
+766 HRPVPGTFL

-788 EDASNGPMW
+788 EDASNGHMW

-808 VNDINAAQIADQVV
+808 ASEANAEGVANQVV

-887 FEEPQRLEQE
+887 FEQPRRLEQE
-897 AAIHTSS
+897 AMMQAST
-904 QPRRQPPPHRS
+904 QPRRHPVAARS
-915 YSQEENGREVEPLRR
+915 YTQEEEIPEPREVEPLRR

-943 REDRQDEDTAS
+943 REDHHDEDTAS
-954 VDDAREDKAPSSPKA
+954 VDSAETRETPSSPKA
-969 SSAPGQSKSSAAARV
+969 AAGSKSSTSHV
-984 ERSVAPANPFLKK
+984 ERSVAPTNPFLKK
-997 SGGSAASP
+997 PAGSAASP
-1005 SSSKKSGLQRLAKF
+1005 SSSKSKKTGLQRLAKF
-1019 ASPPPAKKQRRSSWK
+1019 ASPPPAKKQRRSTWK

>member
-1 MAGSAA
+1 
-7 SFPLGAAAME
+7 
-17 SMKEI
+17 
-22 AVNVNGKGAMQLLT
+22 MQLVTT
-36 LRQPLKD
+36 LRPMKD

-67 ATESSVL
+67 TTESSVF
-74 QAEVCEGF
+74 QAEVCDGF

-92 SRVLIVSEDDNNVA
+92 NHVLIVSEDDSNVA

-114 QLDQLLRRSTVSIRQ
+114 QMDQLLRRATVPIRQ
-129 VACSAK
+129 VACSSK

-151 SDTEQVILAE
+151 SNIEQVILAE
-161 GATGAIKSVVLDPQE
+161 GATGIIKSVVLDPQE
-176 KYLCASSEDAT
+176 KYLCASCEDAT
-187 VRVFALDAAA
+187 VRVFALDAEG

-212 IRNDDVLL
+212 IKNDDVLL
-220 RCAWQPG
+220 RCAWQPS
-227 DDGKLLAVPADKGHV
+227 DKGKLLAVPMDKGII
-242 ELFERDSWTSKD
+242 ELFERDTWASKGR
-254 LLKLPISGSTVAD
+254 LMLPIGRSTAAD

-278 YLAAATCAKEVF
+278 YLAAVTVAKEVF
-290 VWELASKTVLRKFK
+290 VWELETQTVLRSFR

-317 MNALVVYHLGGKL
+317 SNAMVLYHTGGKL

-335 VIPAGHTPPQHTVG
+335 VIPAGRTPPQHLIG
-349 MPAASTSTS
+349 QLIEPA
-358 VKSSQSRK
+358 KSSQPRK
-366 KPLNASAFVEDEAEV
+366 SLKASSFVEEEAEE
-381 DGKHDDEDDEE
+381 DGNGDDEE
-392 VTFDDDNEAR
+392 EVSFDDDNDAR
-402 VEDIKASFG
+402 VEAIKASFG
-411 FGAAANVNNEDQAAD
+411 FGAAADANEEEEAIPVQIAKT
-426 ESISV
+426 SHQQV
-431 SAKPAAKS
+431 SAL
-439 AHRWTSPLHTITE
+439 RTVTE

-459 TDPTGRSSAI
+459 MDSTGRSSSAT

-479 IEVIRGASMSENLVK
+479 IEVIRGATMSENLVK

-517 LDDYGAVFAVP
+517 LDDYGAIFAVP
-528 RRPREDWEDLEA
+528 RRAREDWEDLEA
-540 GSSESDVI
+540 GSTESDVI

-596 IYTASGIDY
+596 IYTTSGIDY

-615 TMTAKESLLAVVYQG
+615 TMTAKDSLLAVVYQG
-630 LHGTLH
+630 FHGQML
-636 YQLLRIQVDSIRERV
+636 YQLLQIQVDSSRERV
-651 ALVSKGDLPMTPPP
+651 MLRSKGQLPMTPPP

-673 ENEAIRE
+673 ENETIRQ
-680 DLSNW
+680 DISNW

-699 YAVDSFSCVQALSPS
+699 YAVDSFSCIQALSPS
-714 LGWNWFPIGCVGNAL
+714 IGWNWFPVGCVGNAL

-754 EKGSRAPKLRGN
+754 EKGAHAPKLRGN
-766 HRPVPGTFQ
+766 HRPVPGTFP
-775 LRTASFPK
+775 LRTASFPR

-788 EDASNGPMW
+788 EDASNGAMW
-797 QNVRLCGLEAI
+797 QNVRLCGLEA
-808 VNDINAAQIADQVV
+808 VANEVKADDVADQVV

-827 MDKALILMMKTAC
+827 MDKSLILMMKTAC

-887 FEEPQRLEQE
+887 FEEPKRLEQE
-897 AAIHTSS
+897 ALLASS
-904 QPRRQPPPHRS
+904 QPHRQPRS
-915 YSQEENGREVEPLRR
+915 YIQEEEIPEQREVEPLRR

-937 PPSTPP
+937 PPASPP
-943 REDRQDEDTAS
+943 RDEHRDEDAAS
-954 VDDAREDKAPSSPKA
+954 VGGAHEDKASEPKA
-969 SSAPGQSKSSAAARV
+969 ASATKSSASRV

-997 SGGSAASP
+997 PGGSTASP
-1005 SSSKKSGLQRLAKF
+1005 SGKKSGLQRLAKF
-1019 ASPPPAKKQRRSSWK
+1019 ASPPPAKKQRRSTWK